1 MIKTLKPRQICFFY
15 IALLPVVKFFM
26 MPSLI
31 AGICGEDLWISVLI
45 NALSDIFTIAVLY
58 FCLKD
63 EDADFFTLIEK
74 RVGKAFAKAVMA
86 FYIIFFLLK
95 TVIPLN
101 EEKDYVEL
109 TLYMTSPS
117 LFTFMPV
124 FFAIFFICAKKL
136 RVIGRIA
143 DGVFIVAL
151 IGYAFTFALSVSDT
165 DVLAVL
171 PIGAHGIKKVAL
183 GAYSSCGWFSDG
195 AYFLFFVGNY
205 VKGKKDGLKILIS
218 VAVSS
223 LIVLS
228 FTIIFYGTF
237 TSIAFRQKFA
247 LTELSKYTTAIN
259 NMERFD
265 FVAIFALLF
274 TSIFALSLPFYFAC
288 ELTERLF
295 NIKRWLAAIIAILPP
310 VILLLFFGE
319 FFNSIENFII
329 NIASGYFITL
339 GTIFPIIMAII
350 LKLCGKKE
358 LNYAVQGN

>member
-1 MIKTLKPRQICFFY
+1 MTKAFKTRQVCFFY
-15 IALLPVVKFFM
+15 VAMLPVVKFFM
-26 MPSLI
+26 MPGLI
-31 AGICGEDLWISVLI
+31 SGITGEDLWISVLFNCLADLI
-45 NALSDIFTIAVLY
+45 TVSVLY
-58 FCLKD
+58 FSLKD
-63 EDADFFTLIEK
+63 ADADFFTVLERK
-74 RVGKAFAKAVMA
+74 FGKVFAKAVMA
-86 FYIIFFLLK
+86 FYIVFFLLK
-95 TVIPLN
+95 TVMPLS

-124 FFAIFFICAKKL
+124 FFAIFFVCIKKL

-143 DGVFIVAL
+143 DGVFIVAV

-165 DVLAVL
+165 DISAVL
-171 PIGAHGIKKVAL
+171 PVGAHGFKNIAL
-183 GAYSSCGWFSDG
+183 GAYSSAGWFNDG
-195 AYFLFFVGNY
+195 AYFLFFIGNY
-205 VKGKKDGLKILIS
+205 VKSKKDGLKILLS
-218 VAVSS
+218 VALSS
-223 LIVLS
+223 LIVL
-228 FTIIFYGTF
+228 FFVVIFYGTF

-274 TSIFALSLPFYFAC
+274 TSIFSLSLPFYFAC
-288 ELTERLF
+288 ELIRRLF
-295 NIKRWLAAIIAILPP
+295 HLKRWIAAIIAILPP

-319 FFNSIENFII
+319 YFNSMENFII